1 MQLEN
6 VYTLMWKHNI
16 CLKTGLRLARWFHAP
31 ASLLNTAKREMEG
44 MNDSSQLVIQI
55 YEIPPNTVR
64 SLPTDKQAAFNWIDW
79 GEKTTMMPRD
89 TNIMHIHARD

>member
-1 MQLEN
+1 MQLES

-16 CLKTGLRLARWFHAP
+16 RLKTGLRLARWFHAP

-55 YEIPPNTVR
+55 YEIPPKHR
-64 SLPTDKQAAFNWIDW
+64 AFSPN
-79 GEKTTMMPRD
+79 G
-89 TNIMHIHARD
+89 